1 MLKVATLA
9 AAFLSMAV
17 SAASAQTVE
26 FRGGGFLTN
35 PTAACANAGLPEVL
49 YVSTRYR
56 PPTLGDNGP
65 ETRFAVFQ
73 PLFLASS
80 YSLASGNLN
89 PTLKNVQ
96 GGLTG
101 IGTAAFD
108 AKMSMASR
116 TPTTVSLST
125 QSVVMSGKIRNY
137 ADNTNCT
144 YDYDV
149 SMTRVP
155 G

>member
-1 MLKVATLA
+1 MLKVVASA

-35 PTAACANAGLPEVL
+35 PTAACASVGLPEVL

-80 YSLASGNLN
+80 YTLASGNLN

-108 AKMSMASR
+108 AKNEHGE
-116 TPTTVSLST
+116 PD
-125 QSVVMSGKIRNY
+125 
-137 ADNTNCT
+137 ADNRQPLDAVGRNVWEDQKLC
-144 YDYDV
+144 
-149 SMTRVP
+149 
-155 G
+155 